1 MRRVKSGVSLLV
13 VVLLLSLFSVVA
25 LAEDVHITILNSKGE
40 IQAQLEEMAAYY
52 SSITPGV
59 TVEVIA
65 APVGQSPFERAMALY
80 ASGNAPA
87 LTMLDPGDVLLF
99 KDRAAALNNEKWVAD
114 VIDGSL
120 DLVTAEDGR
129 ILGFPV
135 TVEGYGFIYNKPVV
149 EAALGG
155 TFDPETINT
164 RDALQKLFEAIEASG
179 KGIKSRLVCKFLSY
193 Q

>member
-65 APVGQSPFERAMALY
+65 APVGQSPFERAMAL
-80 ASGNAPA
+80 G
-87 LTMLDPGDVLLF
+87 
-99 KDRAAALNNEKWVAD
+99 
-114 VIDGSL
+114 
-120 DLVTAEDGR
+120 
-129 ILGFPV
+129 
-135 TVEGYGFIYNKPVV
+135 
-149 EAALGG
+149 
-155 TFDPETINT
+155 
-164 RDALQKLFEAIEASG
+164 
-179 KGIKSRLVCKFLSY
+179 
-193 Q
+193 